1 MEGNGRSRIY
11 VIELERFLGGEV
23 FIWLFFFDQ
32 KPCFFFVES
41 SKWPSRMAAKQ
52 DMSET
57 VASGNFPGD
66 KKLKFFSIVELLKLF
81 KASSLVLADL
91 VEILAL
97 EIGGTLH
104 R

>member
-11 VIELERFLGGEV
+11 VNELERFLGGGVYMAIFSLPRSLV
-23 FIWLFFFDQ
+23 FFY
-32 KPCFFFVES
+32 FVES

-66 KKLKFFSIVELLKLF
+66 KNLNFSL
-81 KASSLVLADL
+81 
-91 VEILAL
+91 
-97 EIGGTLH
+97 
-104 R
+104 